1 MLAHTHMH
9 MYTRKKKNPTV
20 TSKGKIY
27 PISHAIKGKKKHY
40 INVISIK
47 LHQVKPTH
55 ICIYVQEKLQ
65 QPNINFKNQ
74 NFPNSNH
81 NKRNQKNTTSNL

>member
-9 MYTRKKKNPTV
+9 MYTRKKKKKNPTV

-55 ICIYVQEKLQ
+55 IYAYMYK
-65 QPNINFKNQ
+65 KNS
-74 NFPNSNH
+74 SNP
-81 NKRNQKNTTSNL
+81 T